1 MMMIPVAYLA
11 MFRDSA
17 SRQMSGNIT
26 LLLLCM
32 NLLPTTGETSS
43 LPHILA
49 FGYMDALCQRSYDER
64 ASSSPI
70 HYGNF

>member
-1 MMMIPVAYLA
+1 MMMMIPVAYLA

-43 LPHILA
+43 LPHVLA
-49 FGYMDALCQRSYDER
+49 FGYMDAL
-64 ASSSPI
+64 
-70 HYGNF
+70 